1 MLAEFMLTNNTPH
14 MTVNNTSKKH
24 NDINDS
30 TKSKTEQASKQVLH
44 IKAIFAFYY
53 QTTNLSNTRGLAHVK
68 NDKLCL
74 Q

>member
-1 MLAEFMLTNNTPH
+1 MIPLKL
-14 MTVNNTSKKH
+14 
-24 NDINDS
+24 
-30 TKSKTEQASKQVLH
+30 SKTEQASKQVLH

-53 QTTNLSNTRGLAHVK
+53 QTTNLSNTRGLAHEK